1 MNHSIKPT
9 SKRSRSRDRAA
20 FTLLEVTIAMAL
32 LMILIGGIFKVA
44 GASFQVSGKVTE
56 KGQQEMHIA
65 SFFDLMRRNFGSMPG
80 NGKLTMELPNS
91 LGSSGYVSE
100 IVLKD
105 YPLAFSWGGVAA
117 GSEKV
122 LIVSEKDPLGGT
134 QVRIR
139 YLNEEE
145 AEAHETGA
153 LDPYDGQGLV
163 LISGIKSM
171 YWRFFDPQEEDWF
184 EEWEEEA
191 RRPSLVELNVEFYA
205 LSEPIRAVFWIPVVA
220 NPESVVRGAQSSRG
234 GARGGTAG
242 GTRTIQRPPGG
253 GGTRAGDQRGG
264 SGASRGGTSG
274 GGSRGG
280 GPQAPRGGR

>member
-1 MNHSIKPT
+1 MNLSIKLT
-9 SKRSRSRDRAA
+9 SRRDRRERAG
-20 FTLLEVTIAMAL
+20 FTLLEITMALAL
-32 LMILIGGIFKVA
+32 LMILVGGIFKVA
-44 GASFQVSGKVTE
+44 GAAFQVSGKVTE
-56 KGQQEMHIA
+56 KGQQEMHVA

-80 NGKLTMELPNS
+80 NGKLTMVASGS
-91 LGSSGYVSE
+91 LGDSASASE

-117 GSEKV
+117 GSERI

-145 AEAHETGA
+145 AESHEAGG
-153 LDPYDGQGLV
+153 LGPDEGQGLV

-171 YWRFFDPQEEDWF
+171 YWQFFDPQEEEWL

-191 RRPSLVELNVEFYA
+191 RRPSLVELNVEFFS

-220 NPESVVRGAQSSRG
+220 NPESVVRGAQQSN
-234 GARGGTAG
+234 GAG
-242 GTRTIQRPPGG
+242 
-253 GGTRAGDQRGG
+253 GG
-264 SGASRGGTSG
+264 SGARPVQRPGGAPGGNRPPGSG
-274 GGSRGG
+274 SQR
-280 GPQAPRGGR
+280 PPSGR